1 MPIVQ
6 RGWYPSGRK
15 VVANFNYR
23 KRERFHAFGALGRG
37 TIRYQFYGEMN
48 SDAFI
53 HFIRC
58 LKCSYRKLLL
68 FFDMA
73 PYHTSQKVKRFLL
86 RNEKT
91 VKYDLLPEKSPEIS
105 PIEIE
110 WREWRKLIGNRYFE
124 DKDEMRE
131 YLHKRIQSDDCPV
144 IRLFDYLTP

>member
-6 RGWYPSGRK
+6 RGWYPKGRK
-15 VVANFNYR
+15 IIANFNYK

-37 TIRYQFYGEMN
+37 TIRYQFYEEMN

-53 HFIRC
+53 HFLRC

-73 PYHTSQKVKRFLL
+73 PWHKSEKVKRFLM
-86 RNEKT
+86 RNKKSIE
-91 VKYDLLPEKSPEIS
+91 YELLPEKSPEVS

-110 WREWRKLIGNRYFE
+110 WREWRKLIGNKYF
-124 DKDEMRE
+124 KDNNEMRS
-131 YLHKRIQSDDCPV
+131 YLQRRIQSDDCPV
-144 IRLFDYLTP
+144 IKLFDYLLP